1 MIKSSLMKICG
12 AAILALMFVGCSAP
26 DKASTTTTNTAEVA
40 KETKTTDIKGSTSS
54 PTPAAQTSNDQIGVA
69 ECDDYL
75 TKYEACIR
83 NKVPAAAQ
91 SQYESAFTAARNGYK
106 SAAST
111 PQGKAALAQ
120 ACKQALETT
129 KTSLASFNCTW

>member
-1 MIKSSLMKICG
+1 MIKSSLVKISG
-12 AAILALMFVGCSAP
+12 AAILALLLVGCSSP
-26 DKASTTTTNTAEVA
+26 EKASTTTNTAEVA
-40 KETKTTDIKGSTSS
+40 KETKTTEVKSNPTSTAS
-54 PTPAAQTSNDQIGVA
+54 PAPGGGESIGVA

-83 NKVPAAAQ
+83 QKVPAAAQ

-106 SAAST
+106 TAAST
-111 PQGKAALAQ
+111 PQGKAALSQ

>member
-1 MIKSSLMKICG
+1 MIKSSLMKILG
-12 AAILALMFVGCSAP
+12 TALLAFVLVGCSAP
-26 DKASTTTTNTAEVA
+26 DKASTTTNTAEVA

-54 PTPAAQTSNDQIGVA
+54 PTPAAQSSNDQIGVA

-83 NKVPAAAQ
+83 QKVPAAAQ
-91 SQYESAFTAARNGYK
+91 SQYESAFTTARNGYK
-106 SAAST
+106 TAAST